1 MPGSFALNPAFSLH
15 SGLQNHANMIIKE
28 PEALYTI
35 RFSDCDPFGHLN
47 NASYI
52 NYFMNAREDHLAATY
67 NMHLKDYA
75 VKGVGWVVAQHQ
87 ISYLKPAFVAE
98 KVHIFSRVLEF
109 SNNHILVEMWM
120 TDEAKKKVKAFL
132 WSKFV
137 HIDLK
142 TGKKAEHDEAL
153 LSLLAS
159 IRVEHNGIDTFDQR
173 VGAVLQSF

>member
-1 MPGSFALNPAFSLH
+1 
-15 SGLQNHANMIIKE
+15 MIIKE